1 MRRLKVQPQSG
12 FTLISALLVRLRR
25 TELPALVK
33 SQYPAK
39 SGYMRAQPQ
48 RGFTLIELLVA
59 IAIVGVLVSIG
70 TVSFTSYQAR
80 GNDQKRKGDLQ
91 RIKLALEKYRLDH
104 YYYPPISEEGC
115 RQPAQGCAKSSEQG
129 GGWIPALYPDYLKN
143 LPKDPKQAYERK
155 SLFARALDFLK
166 SPFSPAYAGIGGGG
180 GVKGPP
186 TPTFRTLPPPT
197 SFPTVPPTYAS
208 PTPTPTPPSPPQC
221 SDSQDNDGDSL
232 IDMAD
237 PGCTTT
243 LDDDEID
250 PAVPPAAR
258 CADGIDNDFDG
269 KIDYPQDP
277 GCSSSADNDEI
288 DPAPQT
294 PTPSPG
300 ATPTPPAAT
309 PTPPGASPPAATSA
323 DFNLSHTYR
332 YDVFPNHQSY
342 ILWASLENPND
353 PDIYYKSTATC
364 RQEPPKSGG
373 KYVFNYCVFPKI

>member
-1 MRRLKVQPQSG
+1 MGRLKVQPQSG

-25 TELPALVK
+25 TELPAVK
-33 SQYPAK
+33 RK
-39 SGYMRAQPQ
+39 S
-48 RGFTLIELLVA
+48 GFTLIELLVA

-80 GNDQKRKGDLQ
+80 GNDQKKKGDLQ

-115 RQPAQGCAKSSEQG
+115 RQPTQGCAKSSEQG
-129 GGWIPALYPDYLKN
+129 GNWIPALYPDYLKN
-143 LPKDPKQAYERK
+143 LPKDPRQAADSR
-155 SLFARALDFLK
+155 SLFARAIDFLIGHL
-166 SPFSPAYAGIGGGG
+166 PTAFAIGPGGGG
-180 GVKGPP
+180 GGRGSP

-197 SFPTVPPTYAS
+197 PTPIAPPTFAS
-208 PTPTPTPPSPPQC
+208 PTPTPIPPSPPQC
-221 SDSQDNDGDSL
+221 SDSQDNDGDSQ

-237 PGCTTT
+237 PGCTTI
-243 LDDDEID
+243 LDDDETD
-250 PAVPPAAR
+250 PALPPAAR

-277 GCSSSADNDEI
+277 GCSNSSDIDEI

-300 ATPTPPAAT
+300 ATPTPPVST
-309 PTPPGASPPAATSA
+309 PTPPGASPPVPSTQAV
-323 DFNLSHTYR
+323 FELSFTYR

-342 ILWASLENPND
+342 ILWASLENQND
-353 PDIYYKSTATC
+353 PDIYYKSGATC

-373 KYVFNYCVFPKI
+373 KYIFNYCVFPKI